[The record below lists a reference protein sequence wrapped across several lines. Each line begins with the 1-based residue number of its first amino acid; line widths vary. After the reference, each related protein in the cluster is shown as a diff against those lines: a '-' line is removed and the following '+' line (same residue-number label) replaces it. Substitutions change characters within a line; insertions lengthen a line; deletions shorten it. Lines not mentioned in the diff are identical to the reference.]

1 MTRPT
6 LTGIREAIDRLRPHL
21 PATPLLRSDVLS
33 QTLDADVWLKNET
46 VTPIASFKFRGAL
59 NAMIKAKVTGVSG
72 AVTSSTGNHGQGVAY
87 AARVLGV
94 GADIFLPNP
103 ANPIKAAMIRMF
115 GGTIH
120 ETGDDIDEAKAAA
133 LEFAKA
139 HDALFLDDGEDV
151 DIMEGAGT
159 VGLEVAEALSDI
171 DLLVVPLGGGNLTA
185 GCATALKGVQ
195 PSARVISVQAKGSPA
210 VTQSFHTRKVVEHPI
225 DTLADGLVTRVPPT
239 LALNVLWDLL
249 DDAWLASDERLLA
262 GVHTLAECTHIL
274 VEPAGAA
281 ALAGAFAHREGIKGM
296 RIVLILTGA
305 NITMA
310 QLEQAMATPP
320 LFTVDTRTAC

>member
-6 LTGIREAIDRLRPHL
+6 LTGIREAVERLRPYL
-21 PATPLLRSDVLS
+21 PATPLMRSDILS
-33 QTLDADVWLKNET
+33 RALDAEVWLKNET
-46 VTPIASFKFRGAL
+46 ITPIASFKFRGAL
-59 NAMIKAKVTGVSG
+59 NAMIKAKAKGTSG

-87 AARVLGV
+87 AARVLDLR
-94 GADIFLPNP
+94 ADIFLPSP
-103 ANPIKAAMIRMF
+103 ANPVKATMIKMF
-115 GGTIH
+115 GGTLH
-120 ETGDDIDEAKAAA
+120 EIGDDIDEAKDAACQ
-133 LEFAKA
+133 FAED
-139 HDALFLDDGEDV
+139 HGGLFLDDGEDV

-195 PSARVISVQAKGSPA
+195 PDARIISVQAKGSPA
-210 VTQSFHTRKVVEHPI
+210 VTHSFHARKIIEHPI

-262 GVHTLAECTHIL
+262 G
-274 VEPAGAA
+274 
-281 ALAGAFAHREGIKGM
+281 
-296 RIVLILTGA
+296 
-305 NITMA
+305 
-310 QLEQAMATPP
+310 
-320 LFTVDTRTAC
+320 

>member
-1 MTRPT
+1 
-6 LTGIREAIDRLRPHL
+6 
-21 PATPLLRSDVLS
+21 LLHSDLVSRALA
-33 QTLDADVWLKNET
+33 ADVWLKNET
-46 VTPIASFKFRGAL
+46 ITPIASFKFRGAL
-59 NAMIKAKVTGVSG
+59 NAMIKAKAEGARG

-94 GADIFLPNP
+94 SADIFLPDP

-115 GGTIH
+115 GGTVH
-120 ETGDDIDEAKAAA
+120 VTGDDIDEAKDAA
-133 LEFAKA
+133 LQFADD
-139 HDALFLDDGEDV
+139 HGGLFLDDGEDV

-185 GCATALKGVQ
+185 GCATALKAIQ
-195 PSARVISVQAKGSPA
+195 PQARVVSVQAKGSPA
-210 VTQSFHTRKVVEHPI
+210 VTKSFHARKIVEHPI

-249 DDAWLASDERLLA
+249 DDAWLASDEQLLA
-262 GVHTLAECTHIL
+262 GVHTLAECAHIL

-281 ALAGAFAHREGIKGM
+281 ALAGVFANREGIRGK

-305 NITMA
+305 NIAMA
-310 QLEQAMATPP
+310 QLEQAMATRP
-320 LFTVDTRTAC
+320 FFSIDT